1 MSVGDDLLYHTR
13 TMKRTKTTLKSYFET
28 GDKPTQ
34 TQYEHLIDSLRHLD
48 DKIPLA
54 DLEEGVAKKNEDN
67 NFSTLQ
73 TFGNQITVN
82 GTGDSTFN
90 TPLVLNDALTTNAGI
105 DAYGDSSF
113 DSNLEV
119 NGLLSS
125 NTGLNIQPPLTS
137 FDVANQPT
145 GSITIANNAGGA
157 EAPTIAGKTDSY
169 SPGLQFIGSV
179 RDTSGTFA
187 DMVFNVRE
195 NNNSDFNNELDTV
208 SFQFSRFSTPLVNIY
223 RNGRQE
229 NLFGLNVQSDSF
241 DILNLERTGINN
253 NVQIGFTHNGGTAYL
268 GFGADENLRF
278 GTSTDSALNGQVWTS
293 DDAPTFDGLITANN
307 GLKVLDDQNFLIGT
321 NGLRLWHS
329 TSGSSYIDKSSGDL
343 YIRNE
348 SNDDDIHLQTLDAN
362 GNVNIGASFYGSTK
376 NVKLRFDNSVK
387 LETSNDGI
395 IVDRLIRTPTDAHL
409 SLMPNGTGNIYFGNS
424 TNGNN
429 IYHYSRYNDGKYT
442 TFSHSPN
449 QSKFST
455 THTDGF
461 LFEKKVE
468 FNDEGI
474 FGGLLYA
481 NAGIKVSTIIDTP
494 ANTDLNIRP
503 HGTGNIHF
511 GNSGNGN
518 KLFHYS
524 QLNDGKYTSFS
535 HNSTQSVF
543 DTTSTNGF
551 LFEKEVEFND
561 KATFEGLLYT
571 NSGIKI
577 PNYQILYLGDS
588 GDLRLWN
595 SGTDSWID
603 NHSGN
608 IYINNKDH
616 GANIHMVTED
626 DAGFVNYGVSVYG
639 TEKNVSL
646 RYNNLT
652 RLTTTI
658 DGIDITGDI
667 KPSGN
672 YISSDG
678 TPGYNGNFTI
688 GTYDITVKDGLI
700 TNVTDVS

>member
-1 MSVGDDLLYHTR
+1 MSVGDDLLYHIR

-34 TQYEHLIDSLRHLD
+34 AHYEHLIDSLRHLD

-54 DLEEGVAKKNEDN
+54 DLEEEVAKKNEDN
-67 NFSTLQ
+67 SFSTLQ

-137 FDVANQPT
+137 FDVVNQST
-145 GSITIANNAGGA
+145 GSITITNNADGA

-179 RDTSGTFA
+179 RDTSGTLA

-195 NNNSDFNNELDTV
+195 NNNSDFNNELDTI
-208 SFQFSRFSTPLVNIY
+208 SFQFSRFLTPLVNIY

-241 DILNLERTGINN
+241 DILNLERTGTNN
-253 NVQIGFTHNGGTAYL
+253 NVQIGFTHSLGTAYL
-268 GFGADENLRF
+268 GFDTSQTLRF
-278 GTSTDSALNGQVWTS
+278 GTSAVSDENGRIWTS

-321 NGLRLWHS
+321 NGLQLWHS
-329 TSGSSYIDKSSGDL
+329 ASGSSYIDKSSGDL

-348 SNDDDIHLQTLDAN
+348 SNDDDIHLQTRDAN

-376 NVKLRFDNSVK
+376 NVRLRFDNSVK

-395 IVDRLIRTPTDAHL
+395 IVDRVIRTPMDTHL

-442 TFSHSPN
+442 TFSHNSN

-474 FGGLLYA
+474 FGGLVTATNFYTTDDNTLSSKISRNSSSTALYVQQA
-481 NAGIKVSTIIDTP
+481 GTGNIADFRHGSGVANAGTSAFRISPTSTISDVLLHTNAGIKIPD
-494 ANTDLNIRP
+494 N
-503 HGTGNIHF
+503 
-511 GNSGNGN
+511 
-518 KLFHYS
+518 
-524 QLNDGKYTSFS
+524 
-535 HNSTQSVF
+535 
-543 DTTSTNGF
+543 
-551 LFEKEVEFND
+551 EV
-561 KATFEGLLYT
+561 LY
-571 NSGIKI
+571 I
-577 PNYQILYLGDS
+577 GDS
-588 GDLRLWN
+588 SDLRLWH
-595 SGTDSWID
+595 SGTASYID
-603 NHSGN
+603 NHTGN
-608 IYINNKDH
+608 LYLNNKAH
-616 GANIHMVTED
+616 GANIHLVTED
-626 DAGFVNYGVSVYG
+626 DTGNVHYGVSILG
-639 TEKNVSL
+639 TEKNVYL

-652 RLTTTI
+652 RLITTN
-658 DGIDITGDI
+658 DGIDINGDI

-678 TPGYNGNFTI
+678 TPGYNGNFTV
-688 GTYDITVKDGLI
+688 GVYDITVKDGLI
-700 TNVTDVS
+700 TNVVNIS